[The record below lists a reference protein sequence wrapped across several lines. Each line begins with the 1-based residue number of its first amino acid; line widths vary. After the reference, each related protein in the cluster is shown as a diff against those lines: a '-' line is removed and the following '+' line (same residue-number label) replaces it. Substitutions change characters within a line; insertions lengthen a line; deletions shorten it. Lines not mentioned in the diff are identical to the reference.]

1 MPNRPNIPPGPH
13 SRKPNKNTNKVI
25 VQANANDRA
34 TYNFTPAVLNPPP
47 LGTTSRA
54 YSLTHGSQ
62 QGLGINSSPLAAGLA
77 GNNGLAKRG
86 GSAPVIDPTGGY
98 SPVEADLS
106 KNPYGPAYDQLL
118 SFIKGSADARGPEY
132 DAVAAQ
138 LKSIRAK
145 ADEDLH
151 SSYLDSRKTADASA
165 TALGVDPNAVASERD
180 YTNRRMQENSDQ
192 ALADNLAWLQKA
204 KTLQG
209 DNIQG
214 YLTQAAQAKATG
226 SATWN
231 AQEQTRV
238 ADQNLA
244 NLQQLASLRR
254 SGGGGGGKGGGGSS
268 GNPKTTVTKTDT
280 LANSGL
286 DLEAYNNLMASGQKD
301 AAAALLNQEYL
312 NSGNPVIADTQKKI
326 NAASVA
332 SQYHPVGSRFTDL
345 VKNLGARA
353 NSKKAEAQRRVLE
366 QALKAMLPYS
376 GVVGNPKTST
386 VVKTTGK
393 GT

>member
-34 TYNFTPAVLNPPP
+34 TSNYTPAILNPPP

-62 QGLGINSSPLAAGLA
+62 QGLGLNPSPLVAALA
-77 GNNGLAKRG
+77 GNNGIAKRG
-86 GSAPVIDPTGGY
+86 GTAPVDPTGGY
-98 SPVEADLS
+98 APAEADLS
-106 KNPYGPAYDQLL
+106 KNPYGAAYDQLL

-151 SSYLDSRKTADASA
+151 SSYLTNRAGTDASA
-165 TALGVDPNAVASERD
+165 TALGVDPNVVSSERD
-180 YTNRRMQENSDQ
+180 FTNRRMQENSDQ

-209 DNIQG
+209 DNVQG
-214 YLTQAAQAKATG
+214 YLAQAAAAKA
-226 SATWN
+226 SSSSKWN
-231 AQEQTRV
+231 AEEQQRV

-244 NLQQLASLRR
+244 NLQQMASLKR

-268 GNPKTTVTKTDT
+268 GAKTTVTKTDT

-286 DLEAYNNLMASGQKD
+286 DLAAYNQLMASGQKD

-326 NAASVA
+326 NAASAA
-332 SQYHPVGSRFTDL
+332 SAYHPVGSKFTDL
-345 VKNLGARA
+345 VKNLGARV
-353 NSKKAEAQRRVLE
+353 NSKKAEAQRKVLE

-393 GT
+393 G